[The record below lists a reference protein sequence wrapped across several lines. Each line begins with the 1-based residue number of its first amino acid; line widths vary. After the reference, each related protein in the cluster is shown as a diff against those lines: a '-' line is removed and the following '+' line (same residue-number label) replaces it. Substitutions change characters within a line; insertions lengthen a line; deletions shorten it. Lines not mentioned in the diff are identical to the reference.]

1 MAASPQINVYR
12 PGSHGLG
19 CFFAALAEE
28 LAAISMLVILV
39 ISTILRP
46 WAGESAVTFSRK

>member
-46 WAGESAVTFSRK
+46 WAVESAVTFSRK